1 MTVIMSIINM
11 ANLRKKKKAKG
22 VKNVAAAGTIAYQS
36 SFNKKNYEA
45 LRFHD

>member
-1 MTVIMSIINM
+1 MSIINM
-11 ANLRKKKKAKG
+11 ANLRKKKAKG